1 MKKLFFAVLFTA
13 IAMTSMNAQKIGAKV
28 GLNIATLSG
37 DIENTKMK
45 MGLHIG
51 AVAEFEIT
59 EQFTFQPELVFSM
72 QGTKYDDGSS
82 IDGLGGLDDPRLKL
96 TYINVPLMAKYYV
109 TESVNIQVGP
119 QVGFLMSAN
128 SSGFFGDDDVD
139 VKDNMNSLDYGVNFG
154 AGYVMDFGLFIDAR
168 YNLGLANTRDSD
180 NITIKNNVISVSV
193 GYFFN

>member
-168 YNLGLANTRDSD
+168 YNLGLANIRDSD

>member
-1 MKKLFFAVLFTA
+1 MKKLFFAVILTA
-13 IAMTSMNAQKIGAKV
+13 ITMTSMNAQKFGAKL

-37 DIENTKMK
+37 DVTNTKMK
-45 MGLHIG
+45 MGANIG

-72 QGTKYDDGSS
+72 QGTKYDNGDS
-82 IDGLGGLDDPRLKL
+82 IEGLGGLDDPRLKL

-109 TESVNIQVGP
+109 TESLSLQAGP

-128 SSGFFGDDDVD
+128 SAGFAGGDDVD
-139 VKDNMNSLDYGVNFG
+139 VKDNMNSFDYGVNFG
-154 AGYVMDFGLFIDAR
+154 AGYMMDFGLFIDAR
-168 YNLGLANTRDSD
+168 YNLGLANTADSD
-180 NITIKNNVISVSV
+180 DYTVKNNVISVSV